1 MSTIIHHRCHLRQ
14 PAPIHQP
21 PPLQRHHTAIPSSL
35 NHHTTQ
41 PATSR
46 RSTVAGTTTPP
57 PLPLD
62 TINSRCLAAKAEAAA
77 STAGSQPA
85 DVCKCHPHQQSTP
98 PLHPPPL
105 TPATTAGT
113 TTTAAAFPA
122 AAAVVAGC
130 GRQKGRHRHGV
141 AYKTSRF
148 LFKFS
153 MHGGYIDLFAK
164 YLN

>member
-1 MSTIIHHRCHLRQ
+1 TIIHHRCHLRQ

-62 TINSRCLAAKAEAAA
+62 TINSRCLAAKAAAAA

-85 DVCKCHPHQQSTP
+85 DSDDGTATIAAPCGVGLVVVIPH
-98 PLHPPPL
+98 LR
-105 TPATTAGT
+105 
-113 TTTAAAFPA
+113 AF
-122 AAAVVAGC
+122 GC
-130 GRQKGRHRHGV
+130 AFNGSPTGAFG
-141 AYKTSRF
+141 S
-148 LFKFS
+148 LFNSLIGAF
-153 MHGGYIDLFAK
+153 GY
-164 YLN
+164 YY